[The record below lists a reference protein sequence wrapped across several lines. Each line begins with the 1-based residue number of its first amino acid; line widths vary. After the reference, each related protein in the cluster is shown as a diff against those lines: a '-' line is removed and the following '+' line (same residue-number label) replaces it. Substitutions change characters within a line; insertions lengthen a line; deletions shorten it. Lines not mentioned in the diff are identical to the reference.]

1 MPLSMSR
8 TLITAAGSLLTVS
21 DESTLRSEIKMVATR
36 TALDQAVTQAKQ
48 GPVMFK
54 AAICALIVLLTFV
67 AFVKLADWPPLNT
80 WETRSKQ

>member
-1 MPLSMSR
+1 MQNR
-8 TLITAAGSLLTVS
+8 
-21 DESTLRSEIKMVATR
+21 
-36 TALDQAVTQAKQ
+36 

-80 WETRSKQ
+80 WETRVSNDARFDRHPKGMMEPYGGAIGVWESAPGGAT